1 MVKSRWIAFYSFL
14 AIVALLVGAGVSVR
28 AQQVFGSIIGT
39 VTDPSGSA
47 VNNAKVTVT
56 ETTKGTSFTTNTNES
71 GNYTKGQL
79 IPGTYQVTI
88 EAPGFQKV
96 VSSLITVQVDQA
108 AQFNAAM
115 QVGEVSQQVEVTA
128 AAPLLQTDRADI
140 AQTFSA
146 QQLSELPQIGRNL
159 QSFELLSPGT
169 IKMPWQHAA
178 DEDPQGSV
186 QTVVN
191 GQLFSATGY
200 ELDGTV
206 NQDPILGIIVVNPTF
221 DSVNEVK
228 MSNQDFDAEFEY
240 TGGGLMTFSTKSGTN
255 QLHGDAFESLQLNT
269 PGFNDYARNPF
280 SENSGSGAP
289 TQHYNQFGGSIAGR
303 IIKDKLFFFG
313 DAQLTRNHIGGS
325 VLTTTPTAAERTG
338 NLSDWLQ
345 ASPGYPGCLTSAT
358 GCLYQIYDPATG
370 VNGVGRTPFP
380 GNIIPAARI
389 AANPQAQAL
398 LNFLPLPNTNAS
410 GTVYQNN
417 FAGSGVDI
425 NTANQWNTRWDY
437 YGNEKNTF
445 FGRYSY
451 GGYTLTA
458 PGAFGLEAGGPSFN
472 VLRYGGDSS
481 SLNQSVAT
489 GWTHTASPTLINE
502 MRVGY
507 MRYHVE
513 DVPNGINTT
522 PAADA
527 GIPGLNVN
535 GITGGMPGFNINE
548 NGDTGAG
555 GGTKPGSIQ
564 LGYALNTNGC
574 NCPLT
579 QLERQYQFVDN
590 LSKIHGNHT
599 FKFGADIRY
608 AQNLRVPSDS
618 HRAGILGFDPGGT
631 GIVPASGGSAVN
643 GLGLATFLLGDV
655 SAFQRYYSQTT
666 NAQESQR
673 RWFFYGQDEWR
684 VTPKLTFTYGLR
696 WELIFPEKINL
707 AGLGAEANLNTGQ
720 IDVFGIGSIQN
731 HGYQAMN
738 YHNFAPRAGLAY
750 QISPKTVVR
759 GGYGWSYNLGT
770 FGSTFGHNITQ
781 NPPVLINQNVTNSN
795 VCGSNFCDVFT
806 LAGGPPVP
814 TIPATNPDGTI
825 SLINSINPNNN
836 SLGAVKTRPPIFT
849 MPVVYL
855 FNFSV
860 QHQLTSKISVQ
871 GSYVGNRT
879 RHGFLGAGS
888 NTVNINE
895 PLFIPGNTNSNA
907 GRPYNGVLGPRY
919 DYGFTNDVNDY
930 CNCANASYN
939 SFQALFKVNAAA
951 GYTLQ
956 GNYTYQV
963 SKADSGTSTYDQ
975 SYYFLYD
982 RAAGWGNIDWLP
994 HQQWTFAQN
1003 YEIPFGRG
1011 RKYGSNMNRFVDAAL
1026 GGWIIAGITQ
1036 YYSGVPFSPTMDSYP
1051 GRPNTGP
1058 NNRPSIGSGSPYAG
1072 ATGDRNQWFVGC
1084 PAGVCT
1090 SGPFVNPAPN
1100 TFGNYP
1106 INTLIGPH
1114 FISQDASLMKVF
1126 SITERFKF
1134 TLRADATNV
1143 FNHTNLGLPNQDVQS
1158 STVGQITGTAF
1169 GNGYLMRRIQ
1179 YTGSITW

>member
-1 MVKSRWIAFYSFL
+1 MVRLRPGFFYSLLSAF
-14 AIVALLVGAGVSVR
+14 VLLVCSLTSAQ

-56 ETTKGTSFTTNTNES
+56 ETTKGTSFETTTNES

-96 VSSLITVQVDQA
+96 VSSPITVLVDQA
-108 AQFNAAM
+108 AQFNASL
-115 QVGEVSQQVEVTA
+115 QVGNVSQEVEVTA

-140 AQTFSA
+140 AQTFNSK
-146 QQLSELPQIGRNL
+146 QLSELPQIGRNL

-169 IKMPWQHAA
+169 IKMPWQHAS

-228 MSNQDFDAEFEY
+228 LANQDFDAEFEY

-255 QLHGDAFESLQLNT
+255 QFHGDAFESLEVNT
-269 PGFNDYARNPF
+269 PGFSDYARNPF
-280 SENSGSGAP
+280 TEPNGAP
-289 TQHYNQFGGSIAGR
+289 TQHYNQFGGSIGGR

-313 DAQLTRNHIGGS
+313 DAQLTRNHEGGS
-325 VLTTTPTAAERTG
+325 VLTTVPTAAERGG
-338 NLSDWLQ
+338 NLSDWLA
-345 ASPGYPGCLTSAT
+345 ASKGYPGCLTSVP

-370 VNGVGRTPFP
+370 NPATGQGRTPFA
-380 GNIIPAARI
+380 GNVIPTARLS
-389 AANPQAQAL
+389 PQALAL
-398 LNFLPLPNTNAS
+398 LSYFPAPNTTAS
-410 GTVYQNN
+410 GTTYQNN
-417 FAGSGVDI
+417 YTTSANALLTG
-425 NTANQWNTRWDY
+425 NQWNTRWDY

-451 GGYTLTA
+451 AAYTLSA
-458 PGAFGLEAGGPSFN
+458 PGAFGEEAGGPGLTAGS
-472 VLRYGGDSS
+472 LRYAGSS
-481 SLNQSVAT
+481 NTLNQSVAA

-502 MRVGY
+502 IRVGY
-507 MRYHVE
+507 MRYHVN

-522 PAADA
+522 PATDA
-527 GIPGLNVN
+527 GIPGLNISA
-535 GITGGMPGFNINE
+535 ITGGMPGFNINE
-548 NGDTGAG
+548 NGTTGSG
-555 GGTKPGSIQ
+555 GGTGPGDIQ

-590 LSKIHGNHT
+590 LSKIAGNHT
-599 FKFGADIRY
+599 FKFGTDIRY
-608 AQNLRVPSDS
+608 ALNLRVPSDS

-631 GIVPASGGSAVN
+631 GIVPAGGSSALN

-655 SAFQRYYSQTT
+655 SAFGRYYSETT
-666 NAQESQR
+666 NAQETQR

-696 WELIFPEKINL
+696 WELVFPERVNG
-707 AGLGAEANLNTGQ
+707 AGYGAEANMNTGQ
-720 IDVFGIGSIQN
+720 IDVFGLGGIQN
-731 HGYQAMN
+731 YGYQSMN
-738 YHNFAPRAGLAY
+738 YHNFAPRVGLAY
-750 QISPKTVVR
+750 QVTPKTVVR
-759 GGYGWSYNLGT
+759 AGYGWSYNLGT
-770 FGSTFGHNITQ
+770 FGSTFGHNVTQ
-781 NPPVLINQNVTNSN
+781 NPPVLINQNITNGN

-806 LAGGPPVP
+806 LAQGPPLP
-814 TIPATNPDGTI
+814 AIPATNLDGTI
-825 SLINSINPNNN
+825 SLNNKINPNNN
-836 SLGAVKTRPPIFT
+836 KLGSIKTRPPIFT

-860 QHQLTSKISVQ
+860 QHQLTSKVSVQ
-871 GSYVGNRT
+871 GSYVGNQT
-879 RHGFLGAGS
+879 RHGFLGPSS

-895 PLFIPGNTNSNA
+895 PLFVPGVNSNLT
-907 GRPYNGVLGPRY
+907 RPYNGLLGPRY
-919 DYGFTNDVNDY
+919 NYGFTNDVNDF
-930 CNCANASYN
+930 CNCANAEYN
-939 SFQALFKVNAAA
+939 SFQALFNVNAAA

-963 SKADSGTSTYDQ
+963 AKADSGTSTYDQ

-1011 RKYGSNMNRFVDAAL
+1011 RKYGANMNRLVDVVL
-1026 GGWIIAGITQ
+1026 GGWNIAGITQ

-1051 GRPNTGP
+1051 GKPSTGP

-1072 ATGDRNQWFVGC
+1072 ALGGRAQWFVGC

-1090 SGPFVNPAPN
+1090 SGPFLNPAPN

-1106 INTLIGPH
+1106 INTLYGPH

-1126 SITERFKF
+1126 SISERFKF

-1143 FNHTNLGLPNQDVQS
+1143 FNHTNLGTPNADVQS
-1158 STVGQITGTAF
+1158 ATVGQITQTAF
-1169 GNGYLMRRIQ
+1169 GNGYQMRRIQ